1 MAAAP
6 RGISGRGTG
15 LSPLLDRLPPNVC
28 DAATA
33 NPAGLAPS
41 GASRFPRRVED
52 RLRPHLLAMGNAL
65 LRTLKF
71 LLVTQSTPVLFSIP
85 ARHDNL
91 DFGMPIRERGPKLFD
106 DTRTF
111 GAAELTE
118 IWAWLDS
125 VDAQTSGARYEAQ
138 FSRPPLTF

>member
-1 MAAAP
+1 
-6 RGISGRGTG
+6 
-15 LSPLLDRLPPNVC
+15 
-28 DAATA
+28 
-33 NPAGLAPS
+33 
-41 GASRFPRRVED
+41 
-52 RLRPHLLAMGNAL
+52 MGNAL

-138 FSRPPLTF
+138 FSRPPLTFRQDRYIFRGRIYSVAKCSDGRELLGSIIGLIPPTVNELGQSPSDLSKKF